1 MTNIGKDRA
10 VVPIQVLL
18 KRVVPFGVLVA
29 VVMTLFGSF
38 AVAHAAGSAT
48 FQDNADLF
56 TSAGRSRIAQA
67 AQNANLRVKVL
78 TTAQSFSSVNDWHSY
93 VQQNAGGSGTVT
105 IGLGLHV
112 NGHKKI
118 FVYPDPSTN
127 ISQSQADQAF
137 ANASSTFNSGTNS
150 ATSNGVIA
158 IIQNL
163 PGAATAPGGSGAPAA
178 APARGVGIGG
188 ILVPLIILGL
198 LAFVLMR
205 VLGRRRRNT
214 VMPGYGPGYGQP
226 PMGQGPYN
234 QGQGGYPNQGF
245 GNQGNQGG
253 GFGRGILGGVAG
265 GLAGSFIGNEIFGN
279 RGGEGGNANAAG
291 PDGGANAPGD
301 TANAQDQQGGWGGD
315 SGGGVS
321 GADAGGWGGDS
332 GGGGDFGGGGDS
344 GGGWS

>member
-1 MTNIGKDRA
+1 

-18 KRVVPFGVLVA
+18 KRVLPLGVLVA
-29 VVMTLFGSF
+29 VVMTLFGSL

-48 FQDNADLF
+48 FQDNAGLF

-67 AQNANLRVKVL
+67 AQNANEQVKVL
-78 TTAQSFSSVNDWHSY
+78 TTNQSFSSANDWHSY

-112 NGHKKI
+112 IGQKNVY
-118 FVYPDPSTN
+118 VYPDPSTN

-137 ANASSTFNSGTNS
+137 TNARSTFNSGNNS

-163 PGAATAPGGSGAPAA
+163 PGAATSSGGAGAPAT
-178 APARGVGIGG
+178 APSRGVGG
-188 ILVPLIILGL
+188 ILVPLIIIVL

-205 VLGRRRRNT
+205 ILGRRRRNT

-226 PMGQGPYN
+226 PIGPGPYN

-245 GNQGNQGG
+245 GNQGNRGG
-253 GFGRGILGGVAG
+253 GLGRGILGGVAG

-291 PDGGANAPGD
+291 PDAGANAPGD

-315 SGGGVS
+315 SGVS
-321 GADAGGWGGDS
+321 GADAGGFGGGDSGGGWGGDS
-332 GGGGDFGGGGDS
+332 GGGGGDS